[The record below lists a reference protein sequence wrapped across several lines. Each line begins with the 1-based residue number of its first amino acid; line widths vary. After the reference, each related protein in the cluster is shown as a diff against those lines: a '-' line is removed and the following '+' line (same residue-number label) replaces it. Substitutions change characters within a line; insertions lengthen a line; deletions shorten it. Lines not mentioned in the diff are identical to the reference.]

1 MVDDQNVV
9 TPVEEHEAEPI
20 APVEDGQAVVE
31 EPVETP
37 VDTEETPTTL
47 AEGTARLIVKRNGI
61 ETDVE
66 FTFGSPCI
74 IGRFDPAVG
83 PIDVDL
89 ATLPEGA
96 YVSRKH
102 AKLTFEEGVWK
113 LTDLGSSNGSY
124 ILRNGDF
131 ERVEEGEVQDG
142 DEIALGNARFVFHL

>member
-20 APVEDGQAVVE
+20 SPLDDAQAVVE
-31 EPVETP
+31 EPVEAG
-37 VDTEETPTTL
+37 EEEASAP
-47 AEGTARLIVKRNGI
+47 AEGTAHLIVKRNGI

-74 IGRFDPAVG
+74 IGRFDPTVG

-89 ATLPEGA
+89 AALPEGA

-102 AKLTFEEGVWK
+102 AKLSLEDGVWK

-124 ILRNGDF
+124 VLRGGDF
-131 ERVEEGEVQDG
+131 ERVEEAEVNDG
-142 DEIALGNARFVFHL
+142 DEIALGNARFVFHV